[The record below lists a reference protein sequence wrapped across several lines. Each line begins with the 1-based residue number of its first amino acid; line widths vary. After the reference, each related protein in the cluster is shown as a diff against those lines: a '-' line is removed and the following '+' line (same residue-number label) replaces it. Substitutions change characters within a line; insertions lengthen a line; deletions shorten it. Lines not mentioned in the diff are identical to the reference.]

1 MALLHPPPVAAA
13 NTALLLDF
21 DGTLVEFAATPD
33 AVQVDAALRELLL
46 HLQARLGGALAII
59 SGRSIESLDALLAPL
74 RLPLAGLHGLE
85 RRTAAGR
92 TLPPPACGD
101 WLGVARDTLRQQAAR
116 HAGLLLEEK
125 SHGLALHWRRAPQHA
140 DEARRV
146 ALQLH
151 RSLRPAPL
159 LVEGHAVIELREPGP
174 GKDAALDAFLCEPP
188 FRGRLPVY
196 VGDDVTDL
204 PALQRALALGGVAIH
219 VGTEAAHYREPLPP
233 AMHRLPDPRAVR
245 DWLGSLLPQA
255 RQAR

>member
-33 AVQVDAALRELLL
+33 AVQVDAALRTLLL
-46 HLQARLGGALAII
+46 QLHAQLDGALAII

-85 RRTAAGR
+85 RRTTAGQR
-92 TLPPPACGD
+92 LAPHPCGD
-101 WLGVARDTLRQQAAR
+101 WIGVARDTMRRQAAR

-140 DEARRV
+140 EEVRRT

-151 RSLRPAPL
+151 RSLWPAPL
-159 LVEGHAVIELREPGP
+159 LVEGHAVIEMREPGP
-174 GKDAALDAFLCEPP
+174 GKDAALDAFLAEPP
-188 FRGRLPVY
+188 FRGRRPVCI
-196 VGDDVTDL
+196 GDDATDL
-204 PALQRALALGGVAIH
+204 PALRRALELGGVAIH
-219 VGTEAAHYREPLPP
+219 VGAEAAHYREPLPP
-233 AMHRLPDPRAVR
+233 TVHRLADPRAVR
-245 DWLGSLLPQA
+245 DWLGALLPRA
-255 RQAR
+255 RPAR